1 MTALRLSWI
10 AGMATLVV
18 SACTGEGAD
27 EPLPMM
33 DSVLTYNLYLGAS
46 ITEPLEARS
55 MGELAGR
62 VEAAWATFQANDFAQ
77 RAEAIADR
85 IAQEQPTL
93 IGLQEVV
100 TIYIQRDGDRLA
112 GGFTSANEL
121 VIDFEQ
127 VLLAELAERGLD
139 YRVAVRGEN
148 ADVEVPSASGEDIRL
163 IDHDVLLVAG
173 GLEVGF
179 TDANRYEARLPIPMP
194 DGKSTIELHRGFVA
208 AVVTL
213 QGTPTLVV
221 NTHLEVS
228 GFEPVQLAQA
238 AELLAWLADRSEPVI
253 LIGDFN
259 SEADPAESTQTYD
272 LIETAGFTDAWDLR
286 ADPTEAG
293 YTCCHASD
301 LRNETLQFHERVDL
315 IWLLGTLPAG
325 TPQVHLIGDEPM
337 DRTRSGLWPSNH
349 AGVVMTFP

>member
-1 MTALRLSWI
+1 MTPLRLSRI
-10 AGMATLVV
+10 GGMAALVV
-18 SACTGEGAD
+18 SACSGGGGD
-27 EPLPMM
+27 EPLPTA

-46 ITEPLEARS
+46 ITEPLRATS

-112 GGFTSANEL
+112 GGFTPATEL

-127 VLLAELAERGLD
+127 VLLAELVERGLD
-139 YRVAVRGEN
+139 YRVAVSITN

-163 IDHDVLLVAG
+163 VDHDVLLVAG
-173 GLEVGF
+173 GITVGF
-179 TDANRYEARLPIPMP
+179 TEANHYEARVPIPMP
-194 DGKSTIELHRGFVA
+194 DGESTIQIIRGFVA

-238 AELLAWLADRSEPVI
+238 VELLAWLADRSEPVI

-272 LIETAGFTDAWDLR
+272 LIDAAGFTDAWDLR
-286 ADPTEAG
+286 ADPTELG

-301 LRNETLQFHERVDL
+301 LRNETPTFHERVDF
-315 IWLLGTLPAG
+315 IWLLGVLPAG
-325 TPQVHLIGDEPM
+325 TPEVHLIGDEPM